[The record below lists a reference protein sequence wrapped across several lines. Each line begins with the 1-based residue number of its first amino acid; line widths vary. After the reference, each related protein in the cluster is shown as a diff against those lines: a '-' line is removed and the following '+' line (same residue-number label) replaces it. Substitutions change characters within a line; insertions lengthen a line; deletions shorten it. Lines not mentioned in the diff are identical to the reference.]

1 MPTKLICHT
10 PDCVSCGADGT
21 CKLAGEIRVDQK
33 RCQSLHA
40 ALHPI
45 YGKGPG
51 SVRTP

>member
-21 CKLAGEIRVDQK
+21 CKLDGEIRVDQK
-33 RCQSLHA
+33 RCQSYT

-45 YGKGPG
+45 YGKAPG